1 VEKGSVQVSDPRVKV
16 KQDGQAELHH
26 RFCRILVKFGNGL
39 YLGKIETRRF
49 ISSVH
54 QLDRVFVANSRAGA
68 NTVEAEPARRPVL
81 AK

>member
-39 YLGKIETRRF
+39 YLGKVETRLF
-49 ISSVH
+49 VSGAH
-54 QLDRVFVANSRAGA
+54 KLDRVSMANPRAGA
-68 NTVEAEPARRPVL
+68 DTVEAELARRPAL